1 MNKTY
6 LATMV
11 GAAFLACLML
21 SQSVIARPANIDDAI
36 LNEPDQ
42 ETQNISTAALR
53 KILADQ
59 SAIVIDSR
67 TRAEFVAGQIPGAR
81 ALDVPAKERVSAIE
95 RIVEGDKGKA
105 LALYCNGPYCGA
117 SRTLADQLLHAG
129 FTNVRRY
136 QLGMPIWRALGGP
149 TEIELEGIVRV
160 FKADKTIVL
169 LDARRADDFKKGTIA
184 GASNIPPEK
193 LGSGGPRGEPM
204 PLDDFNRRVII
215 FGKDFA
221 QARALADIL
230 SKRPWH
236 NVMYYPGS
244 YETLAAALSGQ

>member
-184 GASNIPPEK
+184 GASNIPPK
-193 LGSGGPRGEPM
+193 
-204 PLDDFNRRVII
+204 N
-215 FGKDFA
+215 
-221 QARALADIL
+221 
-230 SKRPWH
+230 
-236 NVMYYPGS
+236 
-244 YETLAAALSGQ
+244 